1 MRTTTRRGFL
11 GSSLAAA
18 AGTVLGA
25 ARRSGAGGPGPAG
38 PGFELGL
45 ASYTCRE
52 FGLDAALAM
61 ARRTGL
67 GRICLKDMHL
77 PLDSPPDV
85 IRATVE
91 KVRSQGLV
99 PYACGVV
106 YMANEAEVDRAFAY
120 AAAAGMGLIVG
131 VPDHALLGR
140 AVEKVRETGIRLA
153 IHNHGPGDLRYP
165 TPASILERVAGLDP
179 GVGVCLDVGHCQ
191 RSGIDPAQ
199 AVAACGPRLLDV
211 HMKDVSAATAAGTTV
226 ECGRGVIDIPRLLF
240 ALGETGFGG
249 TASFEHEKE
258 GGDPLPG
265 LAESVGYV
273 RGALAALA
281 GPAPDKTPETGP
293 AGPSPSGRGPGS
305 VRERG

>member
-25 ARRSGAGGPGPAG
+25 AGLSGTGGPAPAG

-77 PLDSPPDV
+77 PLASPPEV

-91 KVRSQGLV
+91 KIRSQGLV

-106 YMANEAEVDRAFAY
+106 YMTSEAEVDRAFAY

-131 VPDHALLGR
+131 VPEHALLGR
-140 AVEKVRETGIRLA
+140 AGEKVRESGIRLA
-153 IHNHGPGDLRYP
+153 IHNHGPGDPRYP
-165 TPASILERVAGLDP
+165 TPASILKRIAELDP
-179 GVGVCLDVGHCQ
+179 RVGVCLDVGHCQ
-191 RSGIDPAQ
+191 RSGVDPAR
-199 AVAACGPRLLDV
+199 AAAACGPRLLDI

-226 ECGRGVIDIPRLLF
+226 ECGRGVIDIPRLLVT
-240 ALGETGFGG
+240 LEEIGFGG
-249 TASFEHEKE
+249 TASFEHEKD

-273 RGALAALA
+273 RGVLAAIPGKA
-281 GPAPDKTPETGP
+281 AIGTPETGP
-293 AGPSPSGRGPGS
+293 EGPSPFGGGPGG
-305 VRERG
+305 RP